1 MNRISK
7 FLLVYIILL
16 TIFSCNQAPPVQQQ
30 THPDA
35 KLSVYFFHL
44 SARCD
49 VCNAIEEKTKEVLDK
64 FYKSQIENGVII
76 FKSINIDKREN
87 KEIVKK
93 YQISYTSLLLVRADG
108 TYTDFTNTSM
118 NYAFMNPDR
127 FRELL
132 MTELDKNI
140 K

>member
-1 MNRISK
+1 MQSG
-7 FLLVYIILL
+7 
-16 TIFSCNQAPPVQQQ
+16 SPVQQQ
-30 THPDA
+30 AHPDA

-49 VCNAIEEKTKEVLDK
+49 VCNAIEENTKEVLDK

-76 FKSINIDKREN
+76 FESINIDKREN

>member
-7 FLLVYIILL
+7 FFLVYIILL
-16 TIFSCNQAPPVQQQ
+16 TIFSCNQAPTVQQQ
-30 THPDA
+30 AHPDA

-49 VCNAIEEKTKEVLDK
+49 VCNAIEENTKEVLDK
-64 FYKSQIENGVII
+64 FYKSQIENGLIT
-76 FKSINIDKREN
+76 FESINIDRREN

-93 YQISYTSLLLVRADG
+93 YQISYTSLLLVQADG

-132 MTELDKNI
+132 KAELDKNI
-140 K
+140 E

>member
-30 THPDA
+30 AHPDA

-49 VCNAIEEKTKEVLDK
+49 VCNAIEENTKEVLDK